1 MPRKSVENARAGE
14 DRSFTPSRS
23 DRSNLF
29 NSIRSL
35 REIVSKY
42 RIYPRPNNYIKRV
55 GKIGERLF
63 TREEGSGSKESITG
77 VGNRKGVRLAAKLF
91 RSPTRLRNNRAP
103 TETFRA
109 KLVDF
114 FSPPFFL
121 KVRNGE
127 NISSI
132 AGRSE

>member
-1 MPRKSVENARAGE
+1 MREQGRTGL
-14 DRSFTPSRS
+14 RSFTPSRS

-55 GKIGERLF
+55 GERLF

-127 NISSI
+127 NISWI

>member
-1 MPRKSVENARAGE
+1 MREQGRTGRLHRADQIDQTYLIQSVRFEK
-14 DRSFTPSRS
+14 
-23 DRSNLF
+23 LF
-29 NSIRSL
+29 RN
-35 REIVSKY
+35 IVSILDQII
-42 RIYPRPNNYIKRV
+42 IYARKRDVFRV

-109 KLVDF
+109 KLVNF

>member
-1 MPRKSVENARAGE
+1 MREQGRTGL
-14 DRSFTPSRS
+14 RSFTPSRS

-29 NSIRSL
+29 NSIRLL

-55 GKIGERLF
+55 GERLF

-91 RSPTRLRNNRAP
+91 RSSTRLRNNRAP

>member
-1 MPRKSVENARAGE
+1 MREQGRTGL
-14 DRSFTPSRS
+14 RSFTPSRS

-29 NSIRSL
+29 NLILLL

-55 GKIGERLF
+55 GERLF

>member
-1 MPRKSVENARAGE
+1 MREQGRTGL
-14 DRSFTPSRS
+14 RSFTPSRS

-42 RIYPRPNNYIKRV
+42 RNYPRPNNYIKRV